1 RRGALR
7 RRRAAAAGRA
17 RGRHA
22 SGDEDRGAAQV
33 RVPCRRH
40 PRASRRHAAH
50 GARTLRLR
58 RRPGVPDR
66 RRSPRCRRRSGARRQ
81 ADRQGRGGRQGDHRR
96 HSRTRGREGA
106 AALAG
111 GRSRDG
117 ARAVRRRSLRPC
129 RRREVRRR
137 AARVAAMKAFRF
149 ERHGGPEVLRFED
162 VEIREPG
169 AGELCIRNTAVAV
182 NFRDVLVRR
191 GTHAVKSFPSGLGM
205 ESAGV
210 IEAIG
215 PEVTGFAVG
224 QRVVC
229 VAPPD
234 AAYAEERIIP
244 ARRAIVLPDWIADRT
259 AASMM
264 VRRMTARYLVKEPYR
279 VKPGDTI
286 LIHAA
291 AGGVGLI
298 VCQWAKSLGA
308 TVIGTVSSA
317 EKAALARAHGC
328 DYPIGYEHFAEFVRA
343 NTDGEGVPAVYD
355 SVGKATFEESLRCLA
370 RRGIL
375 ASFGE
380 ASGDPDPL
388 PPRRLGPLGSLYVTH
403 PSLPDYTATRAE
415 LLTTAN
421 DLFNMV
427 ASGKVRIEISR
438 TYPLA
443 EAARAHADLEARRTT
458 GSIVLT
464 V

>member
-1 RRGALR
+1 
-7 RRRAAAAGRA
+7 
-17 RGRHA
+17 
-22 SGDEDRGAAQV
+22 
-33 RVPCRRH
+33 
-40 PRASRRHAAH
+40 
-50 GARTLRLR
+50 
-58 RRPGVPDR
+58 
-66 RRSPRCRRRSGARRQ
+66 
-81 ADRQGRGGRQGDHRR
+81 
-96 HSRTRGREGA
+96 
-106 AALAG
+106 
-111 GRSRDG
+111 
-117 ARAVRRRSLRPC
+117 
-129 RRREVRRR
+129 
-137 AARVAAMKAFRF
+137 MKAFRF

-169 AGELCIRNTAVAV
+169 AGELRIRNTAVAV

-264 VRRMTARYLVKEPYR
+264 IRGMTARYLVKETYR